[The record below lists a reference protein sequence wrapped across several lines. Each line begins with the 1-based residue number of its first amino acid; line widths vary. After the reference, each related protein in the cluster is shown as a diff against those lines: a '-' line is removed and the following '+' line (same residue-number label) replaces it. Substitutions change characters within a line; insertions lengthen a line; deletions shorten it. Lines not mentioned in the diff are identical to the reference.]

1 MALISLTDGS
11 LWRRWDP
18 HVHSP
23 ETILNDQYRG
33 PDPWDK
39 FFDRLEKLSPT
50 VEAIGLTDYY
60 LLENYEKT
68 RAAKAAGRLPSV
80 SLIFPNVEM
89 RLAIAAERS
98 KPVNLHLLIAP
109 DDLDHVAQARR
120 FLGGLEFK
128 VPGDTYRCTRDD
140 LIRLGR
146 KHDSEAIS
154 DKAALKVGANQFKVE
169 IDQFIDRWDSSDWI
183 QNNALIAVATSRRD
197 GTSSL
202 QKDASLTALRQKVEH
217 IAHIMFAP
225 TPGDRAFWLG
235 QGAVG
240 VEEIKAIYGALKPC
254 LHGSDA
260 HRHEDV
266 ATPAK
271 ERYCWIK
278 GELTFDAL
286 CQTYMEPEHRAFVGA
301 AHPSGPAPSQF
312 IQSVSV
318 RHGAWFVPETVPLNP
333 GLVGIIGARGSGKT
347 ALADMIAAGGYSLSD
362 HMNERSFVHRARD
375 YFNDDTAEL
384 TWGDGEITGNKLK
397 EVEFEGIFNDPHV
410 QYLSQH
416 FVEILCSSGGV
427 TDKLVSEIE
436 RVIFDAHSPE
446 TRQGAS
452 NFKEL
457 MDEKAALGRQQRA
470 DFERSIVDTG
480 DHMARERDKLDL
492 LESLKAKVATLKTE
506 ISRDERSKKSLVTK
520 DSTTNAEDFE
530 RVSSA
535 LEEVRQRVSQWEK
548 QKGGMVL
555 LKAHVGQR
563 RGRIAKSELMS
574 LRATHVSAG
583 FSEQEWEAFL
593 TDFIED
599 VDKLLETKMARVEG
613 ELRKLKGSTS
623 ISSTVETDNKEPS
636 RTTLLPRDVPLEK
649 CPLST
654 LNAEA
659 RRLEALLGIDKRKRD
674 QLKRLTDKIAQAHV
688 ERTKLEKQ
696 IQDANGAQ
704 GRIAELL
711 KTRNS
716 DYAGIFEGI
725 LAEETALKELYA
737 PLSAQ
742 LATEKGAVARL
753 SVSIKRNVDVH
764 GWAERGEAL
773 LDLRRA
779 DGFRGKGAL
788 LETVRN
794 ELQSSWETGNADE
807 VAQIMATFREQHR
820 QKFAKGAPYD
830 RRTDLPNY
838 RRWAKE
844 LSQWIYG
851 TDHIKVTYSLQYD
864 GVEIERLSPGTRGIV
879 LLLLYLALDN
889 KDDRPLII
897 DQPEE
902 NLDPKSI
909 FDELVG
915 RFRSSKTK
923 RQIIIVTH
931 NANLI
936 VNADADQVIVAT
948 CGPHNPGAL
957 PKISYESGG
966 LEDPRIRKHVCD
978 ILEGGETAFR
988 ERAKR
993 LRVKFSGR

>member
-1 MALISLTDGS
+1 MGLASLTHGS

-23 ETILNDQYRG
+23 DTILNDQFRH

-39 FFDRLEKLSPT
+39 FFNCLEQLSPT

-68 RAAKAAGRLPSV
+68 RAAKEAGRLPDV
-80 SLIFPNVEM
+80 RLIFPNVEM
-89 RLAIAAERS
+89 RLAITAERS

-109 DDLDHVAQARR
+109 DDPEHIVQTRR

-146 KHDSEAIS
+146 THDSEAIT
-154 DKAALKVGANQFKVE
+154 DEAALKAGVNQFKVE
-169 IDQFIDRWDSSDWI
+169 IDQFLERWDSSDWI
-183 QNNALIAVATSRRD
+183 QDNALIAVATSRRD

-202 QKDASLTALRQKVEH
+202 QKDTSLTALRQKVEYM
-217 IAHIMFAP
+217 AHIMFAP

-235 QGAVG
+235 QGAV
-240 VEEIKAIYGALKPC
+240 EAEQIKATYGALKPC

-286 CQTYMEPEHRAFVGA
+286 RQTCMEPEHRVLVDAMP
-301 AHPSGPAPSQF
+301 PSGPPQSQF

-318 RHGAWFVPETVPLNP
+318 KHGAWFVPETVPLNP

-347 ALADMIAAGGYSLSD
+347 ALADMIAAGGYSLSE

-375 YFNDDTAEL
+375 YFDDDTAEL
-384 TWGDGEITGNKLK
+384 TWGDGETTANKLK
-397 EVEFEGIFNDPHV
+397 DVEFEGILNHPHV

-416 FVEILCSSGGV
+416 FVEILCSSDGV

-436 RVIFDAHSPE
+436 RVIYDAHSPE

-457 MDEKAALGRQQRA
+457 LDEKAALGRQQRA
-470 DFERSIVDTG
+470 DFERSILETG

-492 LESLKAKVATLKTE
+492 LDSLKAKVATVKTE
-506 ISRDERSKKSLVTK
+506 ILRDERSKKSLVTK
-520 DSTTNAEDFE
+520 DRTTITEDFQ

-535 LEEVRQRVSQWEK
+535 LEKVRRRVSQWEK
-548 QKGGMVL
+548 QKGGLTL
-555 LKAHVGQR
+555 LEAHVGQR
-563 RGRIAKSELMS
+563 RGRIAQSELMS
-574 LRATHVSAG
+574 LRATHANAG
-583 FSEQEWEAFL
+583 FGEQEWEAFL
-593 TDFIED
+593 TDFVGD
-599 VDKLLETKMARVEG
+599 VDRLLETKAARVED
-613 ELRKLKGSTS
+613 ELRKLKGGTS
-623 ISSTVETDNKEPS
+623 LSSTVGTDNGEPS

-674 QLKRLTDKIAQAHV
+674 QLKRLTDKIAQAHA

-742 LATEKGAVARL
+742 LATEKGAVAKL
-753 SVSIKRNVDVH
+753 SVSIKRTVDVN

-788 LETVRN
+788 LQTVRD
-794 ELQSSWETGNADE
+794 ELQASWETGSADE
-807 VAQIMATFREQHR
+807 VAQAMAMFRERHR

-830 RRTDLPNY
+830 RQTDLLNY

-844 LSQWIYG
+844 LSQWIYS
-851 TDHIKVTYSLQYD
+851 TDHIKVTYSLQFD

-879 LLLLYLALDN
+879 LLAIDN
-889 KDDRPLII
+889 EDDRPLII

-915 RFRSSKTK
+915 HFRSSKAK

-948 CGPHNPGAL
+948 CGPHNPGTL
-957 PKISYESGG
+957 PRITYESGG
-966 LEDPRIRKHVCD
+966 LEDPKIRKHVCD
-978 ILEGGETAFR
+978 ILEGGEAAFR